1 MLPEPFATHAK
12 ADASIMKEDAQ
23 NLRSEISDGKQE
35 ISYETEISG
44 IAYQVTMTLDAD
56 GNGAEDTKKK
66 LRGLLENEIR
76 RQLNNK

>member
-1 MLPEPFATHAK
+1 
-12 ADASIMKEDAQ
+12 MKKDAQ
-23 NLRSEISDGKQE
+23 TLRSEISDGKQE

-44 IAYQVTMTLDAD
+44 IAYQVTMMLDAD

-76 RQLNNK
+76 RQLQNN